1 MKEWEILMVD
11 DDPEDRFI
19 IEDAFRQLKSDV
31 VVRFADSGEIAI
43 DLLHEKFLNG
53 TTPRLIVLDLNMPR
67 MNGTEVLAKL
77 KNDERFKGIPMI
89 IYSTSINPL
98 EREKCM
104 ELGAHS
110 YITKPISYSQ
120 SIETAKLFLQ
130 LSGSVFQ
137 EEGKKTGIG

>member
-1 MKEWEILMVD
+1 MKEMEILMVD

-19 IEDAFRQLKSDV
+19 IEDAFRQLSSDV
-31 VVRFADSGEIAI
+31 VVRFADSGQIAM
-43 DLLHEKFLNG
+43 DLLHENFLNG
-53 TTPRLIVLDLNMPR
+53 TVPRLIVLDLNMPR
-67 MNGTEVLAKL
+67 MNGTEVLARL
-77 KNDERFKGIPMI
+77 KNDDRFKSIPMV

-120 SIETAKLFLQ
+120 SIETARFFLQ
-130 LSGSVFQ
+130 LTS
-137 EEGKKTGIG
+137 

>member
-1 MKEWEILMVD
+1 MNEMQILMVD

-19 IEDAFRQLKSDV
+19 IEDAFRQLSSDV
-31 VVRFADSGEIAI
+31 VVRFADSGEIAMN
-43 DLLHEKFLNG
+43 LLQENFING
-53 TTPRLIVLDLNMPR
+53 TVPRLIVLDLNMPR
-67 MNGTEVLAKL
+67 MNGTEVLARL
-77 KNDERFKGIPMI
+77 KNDDRFKGIPMV

-120 SIETAKLFLQ
+120 SIETAKFFLQ
-130 LSGSVFQ
+130 LTS
-137 EEGKKTGIG
+137 

>member
-1 MKEWEILMVD
+1 MEILMVD

-19 IEDAFRQLKSDV
+19 IEDAFHQLKSDV
-31 VVRFADSGEIAI
+31 VVRFADSGEIAMN
-43 DLLHEKFLNG
+43 LLHENFVNG
-53 TTPRLIVLDLNMPR
+53 TIPRLIVLDLNMPR
-67 MNGTEVLAKL
+67 MNGTEILARL
-77 KNDERFKGIPMI
+77 KNDDRFKAIPMV

-98 EREKCM
+98 EKQKCM

-130 LSGSVFQ
+130 LSALS
-137 EEGKKTGIG
+137 EAK

>member
-1 MKEWEILMVD
+1 MEILMVD

-19 IEDAFRQLKSDV
+19 IEDAFRQLSSEV
-31 VVRFADSGEIAI
+31 VIRFADSGEIAM
-43 DLLHEKFLNG
+43 DLLHKNFLNG
-53 TTPRLIVLDLNMPR
+53 TVPRLIVLDLNMPR
-67 MNGTEVLAKL
+67 MNGTEVLARL
-77 KNDERFKGIPMI
+77 KNDDRFKAIPMV

-120 SIETAKLFLQ
+120 SIETAKFFLQ
-130 LSGSVFQ
+130 LTS
-137 EEGKKTGIG
+137 